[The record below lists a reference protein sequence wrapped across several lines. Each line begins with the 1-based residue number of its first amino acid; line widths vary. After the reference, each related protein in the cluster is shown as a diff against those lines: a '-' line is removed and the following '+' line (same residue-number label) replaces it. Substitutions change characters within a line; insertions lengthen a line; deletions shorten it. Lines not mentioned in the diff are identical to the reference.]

1 MPPPKIRVFATPAIV
16 AQAAA
21 HHIADAAGSAIR
33 DTGAFTLALSGG
45 QTPRPLYQ
53 LLADEPS
60 RFPIDWSKIEIFFTD
75 ERCVP
80 PENPQSNFHM
90 ASETLLDFAPIPP
103 ENIHRIRGEI
113 DPQAA
118 AIEYG
123 QLLKQ
128 RFADGGL
135 HLALLGMGEDGHTA
149 SLFPGSAALAET
161 NHRCVANFVHNLN
174 AWRITMTVPFLN
186 RSKQI
191 LMLVTG
197 SAKAKPVQ
205 QALETTDAAKPL
217 PVHLINPS
225 SGHLTW
231 FLDADAARME

>member
-16 AQAAA
+16 AEAAA
-21 HHIADAAGSAIR
+21 QHIAESAESALR
-33 DTGAFTLALSGG
+33 DTGSFAIALSGG
-45 QTPRPLYQ
+45 NTPRMLYQ
-53 LLADEPS
+53 LLADEPYVS
-60 RFPIDWSKIEIFFTD
+60 RIDWSKVEIFFGD

-80 PENPQSNFHM
+80 PEDRESNFHR
-90 ASETLLDFAPIPP
+90 ASETLLDLVPIPP
-103 ENIHRIRGEI
+103 ANIHRIRGEI

-135 HLALLGMGEDGHTA
+135 DFALLGMGEDGHTA

-161 NHRCVANFVHNLN
+161 NHRCVANFVDNLN

-197 SAKAKPVQ
+197 SAKAERVQ
-205 QALETTDAAKPL
+205 QALEPTDAAEPL
-217 PVHLINPS
+217 PVQLINPS

-231 FLDADAARME
+231 FLDAAAACME